1 MKQRKIFIWS
11 IIGMLIAFLLD
22 KPFVYLMQ
30 HLEIEL
36 LNQPIMWITS
46 IYFVFVVLI
55 VMGAAFMWNEK
66 KYEYMLPLILSFC
79 VAIGVAYLLKYIIM
93 RPRPFI
99 ELGVRSLVILKSY
112 SFPSAHA
119 AAVFSA
125 MAILDKEFPKM
136 KWIWLTI
143 AVVVALSRLYI
154 GVHYLS
160 DVIAGGIL
168 GYFVGLVIIAAE
180 ERFKPFMIVKK
191 WFIRLQKR

>member
-1 MKQRKIFIWS
+1 
-11 IIGMLIAFLLD
+11 
-22 KPFVYLMQ
+22 
-30 HLEIEL
+30 
-36 LNQPIMWITS
+36 
-46 IYFVFVVLI
+46 
-55 VMGAAFMWNEK
+55 
-66 KYEYMLPLILSFC
+66 
-79 VAIGVAYLLKYIIM
+79 
-93 RPRPFI
+93 
-99 ELGVRSLVILKSY
+99 
-112 SFPSAHA
+112 
-119 AAVFSA
+119 